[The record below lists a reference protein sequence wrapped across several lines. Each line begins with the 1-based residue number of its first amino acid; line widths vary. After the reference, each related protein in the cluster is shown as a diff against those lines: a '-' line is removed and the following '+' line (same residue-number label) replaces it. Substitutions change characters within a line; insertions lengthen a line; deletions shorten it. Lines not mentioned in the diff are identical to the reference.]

1 VTDHGWV
8 ALLDLLV
15 VRPEE
20 FEAMTPNWL
29 RKALTAVEQT

>member
-15 VRPEE
+15 VLLEE
-20 FEAMTPNWL
+20 FQTMTPNWL
-29 RKALTAVEQT
+29 RKAVTAVEQT